1 MIRIEKIKKKG
12 KKMIT
17 VKKILLL
24 LSVIIF
30 TSTSYNAANAARDCS
45 DPKGFHAKMACKIQG
60 KSFKKESSGILSSNA
75 CVVTAVPTVPAKN
88 TFSALSYA
96 FSSFFIFAGFILSS
110 FL

>member
-1 MIRIEKIKKKG
+1 MIRIEKRK

-60 KSFKKESSGILSSNA
+60 KSFKKESSSIDSSS
-75 CVVTAVPTVPAKN
+75 TSTIEKKRGPI
-88 TFSALSYA
+88 
-96 FSSFFIFAGFILSS
+96 SSFFKKIRDFGGENIGEEG
-110 FL
+110 